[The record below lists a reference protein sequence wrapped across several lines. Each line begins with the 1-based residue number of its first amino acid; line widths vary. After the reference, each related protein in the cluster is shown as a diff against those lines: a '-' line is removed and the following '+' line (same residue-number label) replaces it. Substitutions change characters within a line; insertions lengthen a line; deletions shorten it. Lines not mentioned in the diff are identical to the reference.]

1 MAGTND
7 FLTFAAAAG
16 ANVYTQAEYSASTEQ
31 GTGMTSGLAIS
42 ALFNKVWRQ
51 SAFIAAGL
59 AQEVANQGPNVLDDG
74 DLPTF
79 IANLDLALKI
89 IAAYD
94 IPFIAGW
101 GSDFLGADLAVQIY
115 GAAVATRALTIL
127 GETCRCE
134 VAPTGANLVFD
145 VLKNGVSVY
154 TTKPYILAGST
165 TGTAGVLDGTKTSV
179 AVGDLINWSVTQVG
193 STIAGQKATFTLQ
206 GRRT

>member
-1 MAGTND
+1 MAGTNQI
-7 FLTFAAAAG
+7 LPFAIGAG
-16 ANVYTQAEYSASTEQ
+16 ANVWTQATYAASTEL
-31 GTGMTSGLAIS
+31 GTGMASGLAIS
-42 ALFNKVWRQ
+42 AAFNKVWRQ
-51 SAFIAAGL
+51 ASFIAAAL

-79 IANLDLALKI
+79 ITNLDFALKA

-101 GSDFLGADLAVQIY
+101 GSDFLGSDLLVQVY

-134 VAPTGANLVFD
+134 VAPTGANLIFD
-145 VLKNGVSVY
+145 ILKNGVSVY
-154 TTKPYILAGST
+154 TTKPFILAGST

-179 AVGDLINWSVTQVG
+179 SVGDLINWSVTQVG